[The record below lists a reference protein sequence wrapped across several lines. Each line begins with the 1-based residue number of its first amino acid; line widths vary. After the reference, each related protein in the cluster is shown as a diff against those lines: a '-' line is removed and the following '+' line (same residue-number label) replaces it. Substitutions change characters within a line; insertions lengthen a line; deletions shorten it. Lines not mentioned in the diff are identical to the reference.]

1 MLPMTALAAR
11 ETYTIRFWMV
21 DKQNSNAAAGKT
33 VGMTSAFTVPAP
45 FDTYIEEMAAGGKVF
60 RHWTSEKDGSG
71 KTYAAGTLASKLTTR
86 VGDQVNL
93 YAQWTEGFRI
103 AFHANGGAGAMADQ
117 VVENASGAVLNRNA
131 FTMDGAAFLGWSTSE
146 NGAVVYADG
155 ADIYASAGENID
167 LYAVWGTTIPTP
179 TVTPN
184 VTPTPAATAQPT
196 VVPTIEPTA
205 TPHVTAEP
213 NPAPETG
220 DTGRPV
226 LLAITVAICVALLM
240 PAGKRERRNG

>member
-86 VGDQVNL
+86 VGD
-93 YAQWTEGFRI
+93 R
-103 AFHANGGAGAMADQ
+103 
-117 VVENASGAVLNRNA
+117 
-131 FTMDGAAFLGWSTSE
+131 ST
-146 NGAVVYADG
+146 
-155 ADIYASAGENID
+155 
-167 LYAVWGTTIPTP
+167 
-179 TVTPN
+179 
-184 VTPTPAATAQPT
+184 
-196 VVPTIEPTA
+196 
-205 TPHVTAEP
+205 
-213 NPAPETG
+213 
-220 DTGRPV
+220 
-226 LLAITVAICVALLM
+226 CM
-240 PAGKRERRNG
+240 RNGRRAFASRSMQTAVRARWRIRLLKTHRARF